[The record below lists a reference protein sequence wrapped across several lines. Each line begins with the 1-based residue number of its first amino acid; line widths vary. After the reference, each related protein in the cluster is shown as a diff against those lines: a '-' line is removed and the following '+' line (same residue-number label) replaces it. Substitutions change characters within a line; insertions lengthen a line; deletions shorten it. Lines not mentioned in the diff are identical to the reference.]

1 MPLHDQS
8 IRRDMTGEEERIM
21 GRWYRKL
28 RRIAVEA
35 WCWFAVPPFV
45 TFMDTYGT
53 WVAVDIRMGRRYVR
67 AITAK
72 EADRIQAEKV
82 NARLTRAQ

>member
-1 MPLHDQS
+1 
-8 IRRDMTGEEERIM
+8 MTGEEERIM

-28 RRIAVEA
+28 RRIAVEL

-45 TFMDTYGT
+45 TWMDTYAT
-53 WVAVDIRMGRRYVR
+53 WVAADIKIGRRCIR
-67 AITAK
+67 AITAT

-82 NARLTRAQ
+82 NARLTRAK